1 MVHLLLESLVALAQ
15 DEVVVNLPDERLVLI
30 NPQLRKERFSDLG
43 EKGYRLKY
51 CFGLPPGTKTCRY
64 FCPRFMTFSDTW
76 LILQTTTLGKKTSER
91 GTVMVS
97 TVVTTVA
104 FMKSMVLLYRKM
116 AAQPMATQTITDQNM
131 CLKPGR
137 IINHQHG
144 TRI

>member
-1 MVHLLLESLVALAQ
+1 
-15 DEVVVNLPDERLVLI
+15 
-30 NPQLRKERFSDLG
+30 
-43 EKGYRLKY
+43 
-51 CFGLPPGTKTCRY
+51 
-64 FCPRFMTFSDTW
+64 MTFSATW

-137 IINHQHG
+137 IINNQHG